1 MNTNSELK
9 PGGLRSDLERASRR
23 VQELKIA
30 KSNFSDLVEE
40 EVEENRIEEDQ
51 MGEDETLQC

>member
-9 PGGLRSDLERASRR
+9 PGWLRSDLERASRR